1 MSGFSFD
8 LDSLSDD
15 DIIALTRSWVEQAVI
30 GLNLCPF
37 AKSVARKNQ
46 IEYRVSHAREPAA
59 LLRDLQTALQTMID
73 TPADN
78 IDTLLLIHPWV
89 LNDFFDFNDFTGLAD
104 ELLDQSGLSGVLQIA
119 SFHPQYQFAGVA
131 ADDVTNA
138 TNRSPFPTLH
148 LLREDSL
155 DRAIDSVPDTDQ
167 IVERNLAQMNELG
180 DAGLRELQE
189 RIVQS
194 AHLPQKR

>member
-15 DIIALTRSWVEQAVI
+15 DIIALTRSWVEHAVI

-37 AKSVARKNQ
+37 ANSVARKNQ
-46 IEYRVSHAREPAA
+46 IEYRVSHAREPEA
-59 LLRDLQTALQTMID
+59 LLQDLQTSLQTMLD
-73 TPADN
+73 TPAES